1 MTESITPAALAL
13 RLHET
18 GTQSLRGDVPPNTV
32 VTGASQPA
40 TFTVTGS
47 VIEFTSLAERNRLVA
62 ETNFAEIRERHA
74 CDPNEVYEQARRLWR
89 QEIGH
94 PDKASGRLLA
104 LAAKELDIVAIG
116 TGRIRR
122 GEDVF
127 SILHLLEAALPHME
141 ALELGSLIDLCVA
154 KHESTKNDHAGGM
167 FHSALEAW
175 LADRPLCAGDLR
187 LRVLSSL
194 SEPTANLLC
203 NSVIALSKSDFAQAV
218 ALAKADAGDKAP
230 LRAGVGAWALGRL
243 LREGQASPALQAE
256 IAGALTRLI
265 ESGAGELRQ
274 QAISAVTGSLHVS
287 RLFDTLLKQLAATGD
302 QLVLTGIANTLFLRD
317 SEMVQREDLTEWLD
331 LLTGLSP
338 DSKWG
343 VSNLDHALA
352 RLMTDAR
359 FAPLVPPALTK
370 WTARHGHRSAMD
382 KTVSEHFASTCEK
395 LASNGDAWSRL
406 LTDWLLSDDRAHAA
420 NLAGVMSMLSHV
432 ESLQHRLDKP
442 RVEALEPAGLL
453 FLARR
458 LLGYVHDRR
467 QVTALAMSM
476 LAVDSPRDR
485 ILPVLRALL
494 VDEIGYDH
502 PGSTIEAC
510 KAAAA
515 DAPRETQTFL
525 LSVADSIEK
534 SLDAVQGLPR
544 RKEFRPPER
553 LRREF
558 SRARTKQMN
567 QAFEEA
573 SKKSIWRHLATEIH
587 IKAGR
592 GTFQYQNETY
602 GQTMRLGSITH
613 SVEMPRR
620 EVFDPVGNAIR
631 LLGFRVAKRGEQ

>member
-1 MTESITPAALAL
+1 MTESIAAGALAL

-18 GTQSLRGDVPPNTV
+18 GTQSLRGDVPPNAA
-32 VTGASQPA
+32 VTGASQPE

-47 VIEFTSLAERNRLVA
+47 VIEFISLAERNRLVA
-62 ETNFAEIRERHA
+62 ETTFAEIRGRHA
-74 CDPNEVYEQARRLWR
+74 CDPDELYEQARRLWR

-94 PDKASGRLLA
+94 PDQASGRLLA
-104 LAAKELDIVAIG
+104 LAARELDIVAIG

-127 SILHLLEAALPHME
+127 SVLQLLEAAMPHLE
-141 ALELGSLIDLCVA
+141 ALELGSLVDLCVA
-154 KHESTKNDHAGGM
+154 KHESTKNDLAGGM
-167 FHSALEAW
+167 FHSALESW
-175 LADRPLCAGDLR
+175 FADRPRCAIDLR

-203 NSVIALSKSDFAQAV
+203 NAAIALSKSDFAQAV
-218 ALAKADAGDKAP
+218 ALAKADAVDNVP
-230 LRAGVGAWALGRL
+230 LRAGTGAWALGRL
-243 LREGQASPALQAE
+243 LREGQADTALEAE
-256 IAGALTRLI
+256 ITIALTRLI
-265 ESGAGELRQ
+265 ESGAGEPRQ
-274 QAISAVTGSLHVS
+274 QAISAATGSLHVS
-287 RLFDTLLKQLAATGD
+287 RLFDPLLKQLATTED
-302 QLVLTGIANTLFLRD
+302 QLVLAGIANTLILRG
-317 SEMVQREDLTEWLD
+317 SEMVQRDDLPEWLD

-343 VSNLDHALA
+343 VSNFDQALA
-352 RLMTDAR
+352 RLLTDAR
-359 FAPLVPPALTK
+359 FAPLVPPVLTK
-370 WTARHGHRSAMD
+370 WTTRHGQRSAMD
-382 KTVSEHFASTCEK
+382 RTVSEHFASTCGK
-395 LASNGDAWSRL
+395 LASNADAWPRL

-432 ESLQHRLDKP
+432 ESLPHRLDKP
-442 RVEALEPAGLL
+442 RLEALEPAGLL

-458 LLGYVHDRR
+458 LLGYVYDRR

-476 LAVDSPRDR
+476 LAVDSPSDR
-485 ILPVLRALL
+485 IFPVLRAVL
-494 VDEIGYDH
+494 VDELGYDY

-515 DAPRETQTFL
+515 DAVGETQTFL
-525 LSVADSIEK
+525 LRAADSIEK
-534 SLDAVQGLPR
+534 SLDAVQGLLR

-558 SRARTKQMN
+558 ARARAKQIN

-573 SKKSIWRHLATEIH
+573 SKKSIWRQLATEIH